1 MTESAKTVFEPAKI
15 LNGDEEKSTLLTVS
29 VKMVARKYGYT
40 DLPSFH
46 VPTTF
51 QIYGDGSAEPKRLV
65 VALVHKP
72 RAHDAVREPRE
83 VLDIGCCCQL
93 AAGGNI
99 VSHPSLEQ
107 NRLEFTTGGVVGGRV
122 GSGAAV
128 GEESLWPWEEVC
140 SGGVEQR
147 GRELSLNKV
156 L

>member
-29 VKMVARKYGYT
+29 VKMVARKYGEKAT
-40 DLPSFH
+40 GEARNGEAPANLS
-46 VPTTF
+46 
-51 QIYGDGSAEPKRLV
+51 SAEPKRLV